1 MFVANCQRKS
11 LKSHGTVPR
20 GISFRKI
27 HQYIC
32 RAAKRGCAERKMSSK
47 LINKKQK
54 MPVNDRDKLSDYLR
68 TARAMK
74 IYLRR
79 WQPFISVYSQL
90 FIPASAPL
98 FGNSFEKTKEK

>member
-1 MFVANCQRKS
+1 VS
-11 LKSHGTVPR
+11 PR
-20 GISFRKI
+20 
-27 HQYIC
+27 
-32 RAAKRGCAERKMSSK
+32 

-54 MPVNDRDKLSDYLR
+54 DWGVNDRDKLSDYLR
-68 TARAMK
+68 TRPGAME

>member
-1 MFVANCQRKS
+1 
-11 LKSHGTVPR
+11 
-20 GISFRKI
+20 
-27 HQYIC
+27 
-32 RAAKRGCAERKMSSK
+32 
-47 LINKKQK
+47 

-68 TARAMK
+68 TAGAMK

>member
-1 MFVANCQRKS
+1 
-11 LKSHGTVPR
+11 
-20 GISFRKI
+20 
-27 HQYIC
+27 
-32 RAAKRGCAERKMSSK
+32 MSSK